1 VEVVADPIVAE
12 PVVEEP
18 VVVSAYQR
26 EQDAERQGFVVDNAG
41 DLAFTEPVD
50 IINDEPTTAFSDDFG
65 LANFGGEAP
74 SDTSFDGPGASD
86 NAFDVP
92 DAVDSLVPV
101 DASGDAVGDQPYVES
116 LPSEGFSEPTAPT
129 DLTTEDV
136 VNQELPTESA
146 ALAPA
151 ESELA
156 AETTDA
162 PTDEPLTEDA
172 VSESDATDTTDDVT
186 TSEVV
191 EEDGE
196 PKEADEETKEE
207 RERRKKAAASA

>member
-1 VEVVADPIVAE
+1 
-12 PVVEEP
+12 VEEP

-116 LPSEGFSEPTAPT
+116 LPSEGLSAPT

-172 VSESDATDTTDDVT
+172 VSESDVTDTTDDVT